1 MRIPM
6 SAEIFSGIVRWPV
19 FLLAYKVYC
28 LYFTVSDFALC
39 CFSLVNMS
47 SYLYQ
52 FSTALSIAKDF
63 KGKDGAL
70 FRKIKKDKYMYSAV
84 TECYESLKYI
94 LQILVVGNLEKR
106 QR

>member
-1 MRIPM
+1 MSRELDLMRIPM

-47 SYLYQ
+47 SYLY
-52 FSTALSIAKDF
+52 
-63 KGKDGAL
+63 
-70 FRKIKKDKYMYSAV
+70 
-84 TECYESLKYI
+84 
-94 LQILVVGNLEKR
+94 
-106 QR
+106 